1 MVFNKHNILNCNSV
15 IVLCNFKRIN
25 PIEKLNLFHKRRRV
39 ISLTS
44 ILESRSS
51 DLLFFHQVHDK
62 L

>member
-39 ISLTS
+39 IPLTS
-44 ILESRSS
+44 ISFIRFIIFSS
-51 DLLFFHQVHDK
+51 SPR
-62 L
+62 